1 MNRCGVACLALALAL
16 AGCAGQR
23 EIGEV
28 RLRAESADAR
38 QCAEWYDA
46 LDARIAA
53 AGVSDAQD
61 SRVPGFPYLR
71 TDRLLASLAERARSS
86 DAAFHAYV
94 ERLLALDLAARQQEI
109 GNLPGPVPRGE
120 LLGQARTCARLLSE
134 RDFAVPALRTALLEN
149 SAVPDDYSDAAR
161 LAGLYPLTRLFF
173 SRGVRAWE
181 DETRASFAAAHVGTN
196 VVRYA
201 PPPAQPA
208 LSRAEAASLIGRAEL
223 DALGIPR
230 LSARELARFA
240 AAYAPSVEIRVTGD
254 YDRPGAL
261 RWGEDP
267 TTPEVDTAAPVVY
280 VQQAHTRYGER
291 VLLQIVYT
299 MWFSERPAEREGD
312 LLAGRLDGL
321 VWRVTLAPDGEP
333 LVYDS
338 IHPCG
343 CYHQF
348 FPTARA
354 QPLPAPDPLEEWA
367 FSPLRLPRAVEGAR
381 PLVRLAPRTHY
392 LEAVALTRNADS
404 VVQYARHDS
413 DELRSLPRGGGGRR
427 SAFGPDGIVPGT
439 ERAERLLF
447 WPMGIRSAG
456 AMRQWGR
463 QATAFVGRRHFDD
476 ADLLERR
483 FVLDL
488 GKARP

>member
-1 MNRCGVACLALALAL
+1 MSRRGAAWLTLALAL
-16 AGCAGQR
+16 AGCAGER
-23 EIGEV
+23 ALHEES
-28 RLRAESADAR
+28 LRADSADAGR
-38 QCAEWYDA
+38 CAGWYEA

-53 AGVSDAQD
+53 ARVSDAQD
-61 SRVPGFPYLR
+61 FRVPGFPYLR
-71 TDRLLASLAERARSS
+71 TDRLLASFAERARLS

-94 ERLLALDLAARQQEI
+94 QRLIALDLAAREREI
-109 GNLPGPVPRGE
+109 GNLGAVPAPE

-134 RDFAVPALRTALLEN
+134 RDFAEPAVRTTLLEN
-149 SAVPDDYSDAAR
+149 SRVPDDYSDGAR

-181 DETRASFAAAHVGTN
+181 DEVRASFAAVHVETN

-201 PPPAQPA
+201 PPAGQPA

-240 AAYAPSVEIRVTGD
+240 AAYAPSVEVRITGD

-261 RWGEDP
+261 RWGADP

-291 VLLQIVYT
+291 VLLQLVYT
-299 MWFSERPAEREGD
+299 MWFSERPREREGD

-354 QPLPAPDPLEEWA
+354 RPAPAPDAFEEWA
-367 FSPLRLPRAVEGAR
+367 FSPLRLPRVGENER
-381 PLVRLAPRTHY
+381 PLLRLAPRTHF
-392 LEAVALTRNADS
+392 LEGVALTRDAES
-404 VVQYARHDS
+404 VVRYALRDY
-413 DELRSLPRGGGGRR
+413 DELRSLPRADGSRR
-427 SAFGPDGIVPGT
+427 SAFGPDGVIPGT
-439 ERAERLLF
+439 ERAERLVF
-447 WPMGIRSAG
+447 WPMGIRAAG

-483 FVLDL
+483 FRLDL
-488 GKARP
+488 GGARP